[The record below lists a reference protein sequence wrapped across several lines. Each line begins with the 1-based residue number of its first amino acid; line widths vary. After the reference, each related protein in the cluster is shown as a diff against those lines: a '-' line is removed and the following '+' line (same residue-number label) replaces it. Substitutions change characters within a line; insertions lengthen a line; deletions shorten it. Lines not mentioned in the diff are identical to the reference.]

1 MARGERGGADAF
13 ELSEAELALAC
24 GSQSGGPRHVD
35 AVTAWLTRIGLSVAD
50 LECGPQL
57 PSYAPA
63 LLALLSG
70 GGMATAAHNNCSGK
84 HSGFLTLA
92 RHLGVPTK
100 GRSEEHTSELQALM
114 RNSYAVFRLK
124 KNNIHQK

>member
-24 GSQSGGPRHVD
+24 ASHSGEPRHVD

-57 PSYAPA
+57 PSYEPA

-70 GGMATAAHNNCSGK
+70 GGMPTAAHTNCLRT
-84 HSGFLTLA
+84 HPGFLTLT
-92 RHLGVPTK
+92 RPRRSSK
-100 GRSEEHTSELQALM
+100 GPRRPHDP
-114 RNSYAVFRLK
+114 
-124 KNNIHQK
+124 

>member
-50 LECGPQL
+50 LESGPQL
-57 PSYAPA
+57 PSSEPA

-70 GGMATAAHNNCSGK
+70 GSLATAAHPNCSGQ
-84 HSGFLTLA
+84 HSGFHPLA
-92 RHLGVPTK
+92 RHLGVPPTAYVGYEPPVQQRHLGVLDGMTGERK
-100 GRSEEHTSELQALM
+100 
-114 RNSYAVFRLK
+114 RLA
-124 KNNIHQK
+124 

>member
-35 AVTAWLTRIGLSVAD
+35 AVTAWLPRIGLSVAD

-57 PSYAPA
+57 PSYEPA

-70 GGMATAAHNNCSGK
+70 GGIATAAHNNCSGK
-84 HSGFLTLA
+84 HRGCITLT
-92 RHLGVPTK
+92 RHLRIP
-100 GRSEEHTSELQALM
+100 
-114 RNSYAVFRLK
+114 
-124 KNNIHQK
+124 HQGDLG